1 MTATANPNATKEVK
15 AVLEYLENIRGKGLI
30 TGLHTQTRVQEEL
43 LFIEKET
50 GKLPA
55 LCGFELLAYSPN
67 INWESC
73 DEECLKELRENE
85 GQIKEQIGVVFD
97 SMNLP
102 ELLRGKDVGKVL
114 GPLYQSWDQ
123 TAFNGYLERFS
134 LPKNKLIKDYSRG
147 MKMKVAIAA
156 ALSHRA
162 KLLLL
167 DEATGGLDPIVRDEI
182 LDILLEFM
190 QNPTHGIL
198 FSSHITG
205 DLEKIADYVTF
216 IHEGQVRFSQPKDEL
231 LDSYAVVK
239 CSPQQLASIDPA
251 ALISVRSHQYGTE
264 ALVRRDAVWADA
276 VAERPTIE
284 DMMLFIARGNR

>member
-1 MTATANPNATKEVK
+1 MTPILQIDSLCKSYEDFSLQNISFTLPQGCIMGLVGQNGAGKSTTLKAILGLVRPDSGSVK
-15 AVLEYLENIRGKGLI
+15 LFG
-30 TGLHTQTRVQEEL
+30 QEL
-43 LFIEKET
+43 Q
-50 GKLPA
+50 
-55 LCGFELLAYSPN
+55 
-67 INWESC
+67 
-73 DEECLKELRENE
+73 ENE

-123 TAFNGYLERFS
+123 TAFNGYLDRFS

-156 ALSHRA
+156 ALSHGA

-190 QNPTHGIL
+190 QDPTHGIL

-264 ALVRRDAVWADA
+264 ALIRRDAVWADA

>member
-1 MTATANPNATKEVK
+1 MTPILQIDSLCKSYKDFSLQNISFTLPQGCIMGLVGQNGAGKSTTLKAILGLVRPDSGSVK
-15 AVLEYLENIRGKGLI
+15 LFG
-30 TGLHTQTRVQEEL
+30 QEL
-43 LFIEKET
+43 Q
-50 GKLPA
+50 
-55 LCGFELLAYSPN
+55 
-67 INWESC
+67 
-73 DEECLKELRENE
+73 ENE

-102 ELLRGKDVGKVL
+102 EMLRGKDVGKVL

-156 ALSHRA
+156 ALSHGA

-190 QNPTHGIL
+190 QDPTHGIL

-251 ALISVRSHQYGTE
+251 ALVSVRSHQYGTE

>member
-1 MTATANPNATKEVK
+1 MTPILQIDSLCKSYEDFSLQNISFALPQGCIMGLVGQNGAGKSTTLKAILGLVRPDSGSVK
-15 AVLEYLENIRGKGLI
+15 
-30 TGLHTQTRVQEEL
+30 
-43 LFIEKET
+43 LF
-50 GKLPA
+50 GQ
-55 LCGFELLAYSPN
+55 
-67 INWESC
+67 
-73 DEECLKELRENE
+73 ELRENE

-102 ELLRGKDVGKVL
+102 EMLRGKDVGKVL

-156 ALSHRA
+156 ALSHGA

-190 QNPTHGIL
+190 QDPTHGIL

>member
-1 MTATANPNATKEVK
+1 MTPILQIDSLCKSYEDFSLKNISFALPQGCIMGLVGQNGAGKSTTLKAILGLVRPDSGSVK
-15 AVLEYLENIRGKGLI
+15 LFG
-30 TGLHTQTRVQEEL
+30 QEL
-43 LFIEKET
+43 Q
-50 GKLPA
+50 
-55 LCGFELLAYSPN
+55 
-67 INWESC
+67 
-73 DEECLKELRENE
+73 ENE

-102 ELLRGKDVGKVL
+102 EMLRGKDVGKVL

-190 QNPTHGIL
+190 QDPTHGIL

-251 ALISVRSHQYGTE
+251 ALVSIRSHQYGTE

>member
-1 MTATANPNATKEVK
+1 
-15 AVLEYLENIRGKGLI
+15 
-30 TGLHTQTRVQEEL
+30 
-43 LFIEKET
+43 
-50 GKLPA
+50 
-55 LCGFELLAYSPN
+55 
-67 INWESC
+67 
-73 DEECLKELRENE
+73 
-85 GQIKEQIGVVFD
+85 
-97 SMNLP
+97 
-102 ELLRGKDVGKVL
+102 
-114 GPLYQSWDQ
+114 
-123 TAFNGYLERFS
+123 
-134 LPKNKLIKDYSRG
+134 
-147 MKMKVAIAA
+147 MKVAIAA
-156 ALSHRA
+156 ALSHGA

-190 QNPTHGIL
+190 QDPTHGIL